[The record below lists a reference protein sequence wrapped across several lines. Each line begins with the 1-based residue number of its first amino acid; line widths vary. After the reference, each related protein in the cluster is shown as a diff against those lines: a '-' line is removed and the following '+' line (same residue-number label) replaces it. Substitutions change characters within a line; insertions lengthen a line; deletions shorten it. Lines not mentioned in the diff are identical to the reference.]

1 VAPLELTAITNFLW
15 ASELFLFAGLLLGQ
29 RWPHDSAAFL
39 WALVMLAMGVSAFI
53 GGIDHGFFEPKGE
66 SASLVVV
73 QKATWIAIGGLT
85 VLIVLTAARQFAPPA
100 WFRCFVGL
108 GLAHLAFFVIAALHA
123 RTFAVVVI
131 NYAPVIVALLVL
143 NVAGTRHGSGS
154 WQMTLGVAL
163 SAVATAAQALGVDML
178 SPIDRNGLYHI
189 ILMVAAVFLFLGGF
203 RLKRQR

>member
-1 VAPLELTAITNFLW
+1 VAPLELTAITNFIW

-66 SASLVVV
+66 SASRVVV

-85 VLIVLTAARQFAPPA
+85 VLIVLAVARQFAPPA
-100 WFRCFVGL
+100 WFRYIVCL
-108 GLAHLAFFVIAALHA
+108 GLVHFAVFVVAALRA

-131 NYAPVIVALLVL
+131 NYSPVIVTMLVL

-154 WQMTLGVAL
+154 WQMTLGVVL
-163 SAVATAAQALGVDML
+163 SGVATLAEALGVHIL